1 MKIAVVGATGL
12 VGSEMLKILM
22 EQGFQ
27 DHTIIPCASENSV
40 GKEIYFGDKPIK
52 VQSVAD
58 TLAAKPEFALFSAG
72 GEISKRLAP
81 QFVENGTCVIDN
93 SSAWRMD
100 PNVPLIVPEINADQI
115 KGARLIANPNCSTIQ
130 LVMALNPLH
139 QIWGLRRIILST
151 YQSVTGSGKKAVD
164 QLLGE
169 RMGESPEKF
178 YPWAIDL
185 NCIPHCD
192 VFLENGYT
200 REEMKLVN
208 ESRKILSIPELQV
221 SATAVR
227 VPVVGGHSISV
238 NAEFQNSISAADA
251 RIQLTQSPGLKVW
264 DTPALNQY
272 PMPILSQNNDW
283 VWVGRIRADESQVNT
298 LNLWITADNLRKG
311 AATNAVQILQY
322 CLTEYGTA

>member
-27 DHTIIPCASENSV
+27 DYTVIACASENSV
-40 GKEIYFGDKPIK
+40 GKEISLGDKRIK
-52 VQSVAD
+52 VLSVTD
-58 TLAAKPEFALFSAG
+58 TLAAKPDFALFSAG
-72 GEISKRLAP
+72 GEISKQLAP